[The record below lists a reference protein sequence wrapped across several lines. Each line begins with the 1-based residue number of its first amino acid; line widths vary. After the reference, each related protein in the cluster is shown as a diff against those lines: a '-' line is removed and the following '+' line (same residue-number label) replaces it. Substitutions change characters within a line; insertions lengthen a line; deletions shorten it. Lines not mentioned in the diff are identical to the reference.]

1 MQEVILS
8 ELHSLYGLRPISGNP
23 YAKIDRNGLH
33 IRITTY
39 EVRNLGH
46 LSVIDMK
53 AMLGL
58 MKMESVVLSA
68 DTKDLPLFS
77 SDLIRFPGKQTLLL
91 EFYDNMLEP
100 LSENAKAAYRKAK
113 NKYKDLPPY
122 NTGQHWYERIRYDF
136 SFASSGKGLKEK
148 ERAITADYFN
158 AYLENLATAP
168 RCDPGEK
175 RIKTAGYV
183 EGLFRNGG
191 PAADQFRKL
200 IGDDATRDV
209 FEKYIFCCR

>member
-1 MQEVILS
+1 
-8 ELHSLYGLRPISGNP
+8 
-23 YAKIDRNGLH
+23 
-33 IRITTY
+33 
-39 EVRNLGH
+39 
-46 LSVIDMK
+46 
-53 AMLGL
+53 
-58 MKMESVVLSA
+58 
-68 DTKDLPLFS
+68 
-77 SDLIRFPGKQTLLL
+77 
-91 EFYDNMLEP
+91 MLEP

-113 NKYKDLPPY
+113 YKYKDLPPY
-122 NTGQHWYERIRYDF
+122 GTGQHWYDRIRYDF
-136 SFASSGKGLKEK
+136 SFASSGKDLKEK

-158 AYLENLATAP
+158 TYLENLATAP

-175 RIKTAGYV
+175 KIKTAGYV